1 MTSLPS
7 NSTAASE
14 ANAHPPLPRVAYIVS
29 RFPKLTETFVLY
41 EALALKDMGV
51 DVDIYPLV
59 AHIEQVHHPEVARM
73 EDSVHRIGIFS
84 WPVLQ
89 ASLAWAFGS
98 PLRFTKSLVSLFK
111 GCGTSR
117 AHLVRGIATFPRVL
131 CMARDMRNAGID
143 HVHAHFANHP
153 ALAARIVHDLTDIPY
168 SFTAHGSDLHR
179 DPRGLRVKVQ
189 DSAFSIA
196 VSQYNRRFILDRI
209 GEDLSDR
216 VIVLFCGADVAMFG
230 RFQRST
236 AETGSPLRI
245 ACVAALREVKGHTHL
260 LGALEQLK
268 ASGVPFDCRLA
279 GDGPLKESLSK
290 EIQQRGLQAH
300 VSLLGSQTKD
310 QIHDLLETSD
320 VIALTSICDSSGRRE
335 GIPVSLMEGMAAEL
349 PVLSTR
355 LSGIPEL
362 VEHGVSGLLAEPG
375 DETALANNLKSLAT
389 QPDLRSQM
397 GQAGRKRV
405 LESFDLRNNARQLAN
420 LIRGSIQRTRK
431 A

>member
-1 MTSLPS
+1 MTSRPS
-7 NSTAASE
+7 NPTAASE

-51 DVDIYPLV
+51 DVDIYPMV
-59 AHIEQVHHPEVARM
+59 AHVEPVCHPEVARL
-73 EDSVHRIGIFS
+73 EDSVHRIGTFS
-84 WPVLQ
+84 WPVLL
-89 ASLAWAFGS
+89 ACCAWAFGS
-98 PLRFTKSLVSLFK
+98 PLRFTKSLVSLFQ

-117 AHLVRGIATFPRVL
+117 AHLMRGMATFPRVL
-131 CMARDMRNAGID
+131 HMARGMQKAGID

-153 ALAARIVHDLTDIPY
+153 ALAARIVHDLTGIPY

-179 DPRGLRVKVQ
+179 DPRGLRIKVQ
-189 DSAFSIA
+189 GSAFSIA
-196 VSQYNRRFILDRI
+196 ISQYNRRYILDHV

-216 VIVLFCGADVAMFG
+216 VIVLFCGADVATFG
-230 RFQRST
+230 QFQRSAAGT
-236 AETGSPLRI
+236 DAPLRI

-268 ASGVPFDCRLA
+268 ASGIPFECRLA
-279 GDGPLKESLSK
+279 GDGPLRDSLAE

-300 VSLLGSQTKD
+300 VSLLGSQTKE

-355 LSGIPEL
+355 LSGIPALAEA
-362 VEHGVSGLLAEPG
+362 GVSGLLAEPG
-375 DETALANNLKSLAT
+375 DETALANNLKSLAA
-389 QPDLRSQM
+389 QPELRFQM
-397 GQAGRKRV
+397 GRAGRKRV
-405 LESFDLRNNARQLAN
+405 LASFDLRKNARQLAD
-420 LIRGSIQRTRK
+420 LIRGTMQAPREI
-431 A
+431 